1 MEQELVGI
9 QIQIAGKSYP
19 LRVAVDETTTVREV
33 ETQIN
38 DKINYLQKTYP
49 HQDKDNYISMAFFAY
64 AMDAQKNNADLPNAI
79 PIAAVP
85 SSVQAEPV
93 ASIQNNLSDELVE
106 KILQLDQYLDQLL
119 AKSIV

>member
-19 LRVAVDETTTVREV
+19 LRVAVAETTTVRDV

-64 AMDAQKNNADLPNAI
+64 AMDAQKNNADLSNSI
-79 PIAAVP
+79 SAAPAP
-85 SSVQAEPV
+85 SAVQTQPV
-93 ASIQNNLSDELVE
+93 ASIQNNLSDELTE

-119 AKSIV
+119 A

>member
-19 LRVAVDETTTVREV
+19 LRVAVAETTTVRDV

-64 AMDAQKNNADLPNAI
+64 AMDAQKSNAERPNTI
-79 PIAAVP
+79 PPVAAP
-85 SSVQAEPV
+85 SPVQAQPV
-93 ASIQNNLSDELVE
+93 ASIQNNLSDELSE

-119 AKSIV
+119 A